1 MRAKSSD
8 GAEIGYSWIRK
19 SHAMASKIG
28 ADGMGLAVDQR
39 TDRLFCYFGSQK
51 GLRGARVRDD
61 AAGVSWS
68 PWTYSAA
75 TGAAEL
81 LPWPVV
87 VAIMH
92 GPTTSCLA
100 VDLHA
105 TKSPGG
111 EGFELSA
118 PRTDPLV
125 LTPPHIPE

>member
-1 MRAKSSD
+1 
-8 GAEIGYSWIRK
+8 
-19 SHAMASKIG
+19 MAPENG

-39 TDRLFCYFGSQK
+39 LQK

-75 TGAAEL
+75 TRAAEL
-81 LPWPVV
+81 LPWPIV

-92 GPTTSCLA
+92 GPGLQVALQWTI
-100 VDLHA
+100 VR
-105 TKSPGG
+105 PNRP
-111 EGFELSA
+111 EGRASKLST
-118 PRTDPLV
+118 PRTCPLV